1 MSKRNVTSFS
11 VCRRKYDWTWRKL
24 VMERAIH
31 NLMGHSGLALFRLGD
46 VFRLTDLEFFAR
58 AVGVLGVGTGD
69 GLQSSVSPTQPQ

>member
-1 MSKRNVTSFS
+1 
-11 VCRRKYDWTWRKL
+11 
-24 VMERAIH
+24 MERAIH